1 MDACA
6 GGRPVR
12 RAVAAA
18 VRARARWPLPAGPAV
33 AVLGWHRIDVEG
45 GRLAVSPS
53 LFARQMDILGM
64 HREHFPVAHLDQVG
78 AMLAAGRVRT
88 RRVVLTFDDA
98 WADNHAHA
106 LGPLSHH
113 RLPATLYAPS
123 RLLGK
128 TGYMTRSQL
137 LEMDAG
143 GVTVGAH
150 SRTHPDLRACSPR
163 ELEREVRGSKE
174 DLEDLLGKPVTSFA
188 YPTGL
193 MNDRVVAAVGAAGF
207 TSAVTSR
214 PGWWRPT
221 TEALRIPRGFVEE
234 LSDATFLAAVGG
246 GFNILAQLD
255 AIKRL
260 ARGRGGRS

>member
-1 MDACA
+1 M
-6 GGRPVR
+6 RP
-12 RAVAAA
+12 AVAAA
-18 VRARARWPLPAGPAV
+18 VRVRARWPLPIGPAV

-45 GRLAVSPS
+45 GGLAVPPPV
-53 LFARQMDILGM
+53 FIRQMDILGE
-64 HREHFPVAHLDQVG
+64 HRQHFPVVHLDQVS
-78 AMLAAGRVRT
+78 AVLAAGNLRT

-98 WADNHAHA
+98 WADNHAHV
-106 LGPLSHH
+106 LGPLSRN

-128 TGYMTRSQL
+128 PGYMTRTQL

-143 GVTVGAH
+143 GVTIGAH
-150 SRTHPDLRACSPR
+150 SRTHPDLRACSPG
-163 ELEREVRGSKE
+163 ELEREIRGSKE
-174 DLEDLLGKPVTSFA
+174 DLEDLLGKPVTTFA

-193 MNDRVVAAVGAAGF
+193 MDDRVVAAVTAVGF

-221 TEALRIPRGFVEE
+221 TQPLRIPRGFVEE
-234 LSDATFLAAVGG
+234 FSDATYLAAIGG
-246 GFNILAQLD
+246 GLNVLSPLD

-260 ARGRGGRS
+260 VYGRRRRS